1 MKLNKYLAVLAAL
14 LIVCGILLI
23 STSKSHAAPNQVTRS
38 FTGFAFEKSILT
50 PSMKT
55 EIGNWVKANPGYGLV
70 SCTGYTGFNVKKRDQ
85 VFLQKLA
92 VARATTICNFIHGG
106 NGGIAIHSTRGIPGD
121 GKTASARKVTV
132 TLTKVPD
139 DGNGGGTGTV
149 TIGVCDSSLTA
160 VMRSRLSGGNFYF
173 SMITIR
179 NISTT
184 CSGNVLDIYLLDKD
198 GNQLASSL
206 DNEIS
211 KTWLRASY
219 SLFDPTNIRSDEIKQ
234 VAFEIRKN

>member
-1 MKLNKYLAVLAAL
+1 MKINKYLAVLAAL
-14 LIVCGILLI
+14 LIICGILLI

-92 VARATTICNFIHGG
+92 VARATTICKFIHGA
-106 NGGIAIHSTRGIPGD
+106 NGGIAIHSTKGIPGD

-149 TIGVCDSSLTA
+149 TIGVCDSALTA
-160 VMRSRLSGGNFYF
+160 VMQSRLASGNFYF
-173 SMITIR
+173 SIITIR

-184 CSGNVLDIYLLDKD
+184 CNGNVLDIYLLDKD

-206 DNEIS
+206 NNGIS
-211 KTWLRASY
+211 KTWLKATY
-219 SLFDPTNIRSDEIKQ
+219 LLFDQTNIRSDEIKQ

>member
-1 MKLNKYLAVLAAL
+1 MRINKYLAVLAAL
-14 LIVCGILLI
+14 LIICGMLLL
-23 STSKSHAAPNQVTRS
+23 STSKSHAAPTQISKS

-92 VARATTICNFIHGG
+92 VTRATNICAFIHGV
-106 NGGIAIHSTRGIPGD
+106 NGGIAIHSTKGIPGD

-132 TLTKVPD
+132 TLIKVPD
-139 DGNGGGTGTV
+139 NGNGGGTGTV
-149 TIGVCDSSLTA
+149 TVGVCDSSLTA
-160 VMRSRLSGGNFYF
+160 TMQSRIISGNFYF
-173 SMITIR
+173 SVITVR
-179 NISTT
+179 SISTT
-184 CSGNVLDIYLLDKD
+184 CNGNVLDIYLLDKD
-198 GNQLASSL
+198 GNQIASSL

-211 KTWLRASY
+211 KTYLRASY
-219 SLFDPTNIRSDEIKQ
+219 SLFSPTLIRSDEIKQ